1 MADDTPY
8 IPPGAEDEE
17 QSDVLGKLDHLL
29 NKHRPRPR
37 DAGDE
42 ALPVLTEA
50 LPPEPVAAIPTL
62 TDIVSAGARPQRAPE
77 TGHIETALVQRL
89 AIRLEVERS
98 RLLAE
103 GASADRTAVIDE
115 LVARLRA
122 SLPDIVRVA
131 LDREERR

>member
-1 MADDTPY
+1 MAEDTPY

-37 DAGDE
+37 DSGSE

-50 LPPEPVAAIPTL
+50 LPTEPIPTL
-62 TDIVSAGARPQRAPE
+62 TDIVAPGARPQRAPE
-77 TGHIETALVQRL
+77 TGHIEMALIQRL

-98 RLLAE
+98 RLLAD
-103 GASADRTAVIDE
+103 GASADRAAVIDE

>member
-1 MADDTPY
+1 MSEDTPY

-29 NKHRPRPR
+29 NKHKPRPR
-37 DAGDE
+37 DSGSG

-50 LPPEPVAAIPTL
+50 LPPEPAEAIPTL
-62 TDIVSAGARPQRAPE
+62 TDIVAPGAKPQRAPD
-77 TGHIETALVQRL
+77 TGHIETALIQRL

-98 RLLAE
+98 RLLAD
-103 GASADRTAVIDE
+103 GASADRAAVLDE